1 MRKFPRPD
9 KSTPLLEPDGR
20 SINQAWFDF
29 LGYLESR
36 GVLDA
41 PDVDNS
47 TPITNGQVLVYDSTA
62 KKLKPG
68 AN

>member
-1 MRKFPRPD
+1 VSD
-9 KSTPLLEPDGR
+9 
-20 SINQAWFDF
+20 AWDEYFTF
-29 LGYLESR
+29 LGRR
-36 GVLDA
+36 GVLES

-62 KKLKPG
+62 LKLKPG

>member
-1 MRKFPRPD
+1 MKVVLPAQD
-9 KSTPLLEPDGR
+9 EPLVLSGGVVNP
-20 SINQAWFDF
+20 IWYAFF
-29 LGYLESR
+29 TAIVKR
-36 GVLDA
+36 GVLDM

-47 TPITNGQVLVYDSTA
+47 TAITNTQVLVYDSTA